1 MRVFRLH
8 IILTV
13 FLAAMMLSCEDDFLP
28 QDQDV
33 IIVEGWI
40 DEGGFP
46 VVIVTRSLPVRL
58 RDDAVQ
64 LEDLSDYVVKL
75 ARVTVSDGVNSVIL
89 TGHRDSR
96 YVPGY
101 VYTSSYLRGEA
112 GKTYTL
118 TVRSGARSVTAETTI
133 PQYSPTVDSVVCYH
147 APSDSSMCEV
157 TAYVRRHSGTDEYF
171 KSFYQEGDGQV
182 QYLSSFLGVVDGS
195 LTDSLFTMPVIKG
208 VSDYNKDDDS
218 RFFAND
224 TLVRLKI
231 SAMDDISYE
240 IWRSYEDNNRFRSMF
255 MSSSVRDVATNI
267 EGGRGYWCG
276 FNSFF
281 IDFKAA
287 PGTYPGNNL

>member
-96 YVPGY
+96 Y
-101 VYTSSYLRGEA
+101 
-112 GKTYTL
+112 
-118 TVRSGARSVTAETTI
+118 
-133 PQYSPTVDSVVCYH
+133 
-147 APSDSSMCEV
+147 
-157 TAYVRRHSGTDEYF
+157 
-171 KSFYQEGDGQV
+171 
-182 QYLSSFLGVVDGS
+182 
-195 LTDSLFTMPVIKG
+195 
-208 VSDYNKDDDS
+208 
-218 RFFAND
+218 
-224 TLVRLKI
+224 
-231 SAMDDISYE
+231 
-240 IWRSYEDNNRFRSMF
+240 
-255 MSSSVRDVATNI
+255 
-267 EGGRGYWCG
+267 
-276 FNSFF
+276 
-281 IDFKAA
+281 A
-287 PGTYPGNNL
+287 PG